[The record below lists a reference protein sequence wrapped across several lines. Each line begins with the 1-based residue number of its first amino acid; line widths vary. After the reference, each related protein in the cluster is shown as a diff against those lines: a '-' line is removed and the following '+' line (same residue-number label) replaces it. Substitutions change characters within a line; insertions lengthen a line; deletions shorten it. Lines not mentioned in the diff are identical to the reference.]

1 MRCQQR
7 KARGYSKRSR
17 DVPAADLAPPAHA
30 LELIPERYRRPIARP
45 VGISVAEVGENRR
58 RDPMASGIQG
68 GSSAAL
74 DFTVGEMTLLRPL
87 IAGPPTLIR
96 HTLSRELCQGIGW
109 FKPAGGLNDS
119 MAWVPMLTDRPATA
133 RPNDYVSVVTLTGK
147 TIYDLRTHQ
156 MIHVSR

>member
-1 MRCQQR
+1 MLCQQR

-45 VGISVAEVGENRR
+45 VRISLAEAGANRR
-58 RDPMASGIQG
+58 RDPMASGIPG
-68 GSSAAL
+68 GSSATI

-96 HTLSRELCQGIGW
+96 HPLSRELCQGIGW
-109 FKPAGGLNDS
+109 FKPAGGLKDS

-133 RPNDYVSVVTLTGK
+133 RPNDYVSVVTPTGK
-147 TIYDLRTHQ
+147 TIYDLRTH
-156 MIHVSR
+156 

>member
-1 MRCQQR
+1 MLCQQR

-45 VGISVAEVGENRR
+45 VGIFSVVEVGENRR
-58 RDPMASGIQG
+58 RDPMASGIPG

-96 HTLSRELCQGIGW
+96 HTLSRGVVSGHRLVQARWRPEGLDGLGAHAHRPPRPGTTERLC
-109 FKPAGGLNDS
+109 FCRN
-119 MAWVPMLTDRPATA
+119 
-133 RPNDYVSVVTLTGK
+133 PNG
-147 TIYDLRTHQ
+147 
-156 MIHVSR
+156 

>member
-1 MRCQQR
+1 MLCQQR
-7 KARGYSKRSR
+7 KARGYPKRSR
-17 DVPAADLAPPAHA
+17 DVPAADLAPPAHV

-45 VGISVAEVGENRR
+45 VGIFSVVEVGENRR
-58 RDPMASGIQG
+58 RDPMASGIPG

-96 HTLSRELCQGIGW
+96 HPLSRELCQGIGW

-133 RPNDYVSVVTLTGK
+133 RPNDYVSVVNPTGK
-147 TIYDLRTHQ
+147 TIYDLRTH
-156 MIHVSR
+156 

>member
-45 VGISVAEVGENRR
+45 VGIFSVVEVGENRR
-58 RDPMASGIQG
+58 RDPMASGIPG

-109 FKPAGGLNDS
+109 FKPAGGLKDS
-119 MAWVPMLTDRPATA
+119 MAWVPMLTDPPRHGTTE
-133 RPNDYVSVVTLTGK
+133 RYVSVVTPTVRRFTTFGH
-147 TIYDLRTHQ
+147 TR
-156 MIHVSR
+156 